1 MKISTLLFGTFL
13 LFSSCNNDDDNST
26 PNITGDWKMEKTEVY
41 STGLKAVDYSKNNII
56 YHFQS
61 GGTLRVESDTDN
73 DGYDSGDYNY
83 NISLENLSGNPSDEE
98 PREFIV
104 KTDNSKWVLDL
115 SGNTMTL
122 S

>member
-1 MKISTLLFGTFL
+1 
-13 LFSSCNNDDDNST
+13 
-26 PNITGDWKMEKTEVY
+26 MEKTEVY